1 MNKNVSRM
9 VLSAMLIAVGILIP
23 VIAPIKILIEPMSF
37 TFAYHVAIMVAMF
50 L

>member
-23 VIAPIKILIEPMSF
+23 VIAPIKIFNMCLD
-37 TFAYHVAIMVAMF
+37 TC
-50 L
+50 